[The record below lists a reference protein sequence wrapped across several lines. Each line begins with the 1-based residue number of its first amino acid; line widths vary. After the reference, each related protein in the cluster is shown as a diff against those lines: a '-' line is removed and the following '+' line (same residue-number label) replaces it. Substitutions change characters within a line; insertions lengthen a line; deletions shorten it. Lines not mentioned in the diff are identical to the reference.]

1 MAFVL
6 TVAAA
11 VVDIVVG
18 AGTAVEE
25 GQVMEFFHM
34 AEAGVGIVG
43 LTKAVT
49 ARVAAGQV
57 EQETADVDTTGMVAA
72 NGFEAEVT
80 GIGRAVRYNP
90 VLDYGLAIARVHHAA
105 EIAGPAAI
113 AVADCCTARRRGSS
127 RWKR

>member
-80 GIGRAVRYNP
+80 GIGREVHYKV
-90 VLDYGLAIARVHHAA
+90 VLDSGLATARVLRAA
-105 EIAGPAAI
+105 ETAVPAGI

-127 RWKR
+127 Q